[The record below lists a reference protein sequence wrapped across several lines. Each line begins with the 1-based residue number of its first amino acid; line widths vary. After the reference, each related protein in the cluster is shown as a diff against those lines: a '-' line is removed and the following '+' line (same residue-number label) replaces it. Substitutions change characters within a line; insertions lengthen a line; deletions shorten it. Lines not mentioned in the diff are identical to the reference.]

1 MYEHCLKR
9 NRAVEPTGSQEIVM
23 NEKIESFC
31 KELHT
36 KLDGVEKR
44 IKDLNAGAKGA
55 TEKAKVEA
63 KAQLAALENRA
74 KDQRAKVQ
82 SAEAK
87 AKAWVEEKKT
97 ATSEK
102 IAAWKAQRDTNKLAA
117 HAEITEQYAVA
128 SMQLA
133 AAAVDEAERSAVEAV
148 VARMDADTAQT
159 APAKSA

>member
-1 MYEHCLKR
+1 
-9 NRAVEPTGSQEIVM
+9 M

-44 IKDLNAGAKGA
+44 IKNLNAGAKEA
-55 TEKAKVEA
+55 TEKARVEA

-74 KDQRAKVQ
+74 RDQRAKVQ

-87 AKAWVEEKKT
+87 AKAWVDEKKT

-102 IAAWKAQRDTNKLAA
+102 IASWKAQHDVRKLAA
-117 HAEITEQYAVA
+117 HAESTADYAAA
-128 SMQLA
+128 SMQIA
-133 AAAVDEAERSAVEAV
+133 AAAVDEAERAAGEAV
-148 VARMDADTAQT
+148 VARMDADAAQS